1 MQNARNRR
9 LAELTFDTKRGY
21 VRFSTMSR
29 TQLASVETLLRA
41 HLENGTVRLVQ
52 CALSSDQNNVA
63 GAYYV
68 NPASVEIEN
77 QIRTALGK
85 FCCG

>member
-1 MQNARNRR
+1 MQNSRNRR

-21 VRFSTMSR
+21 VRFSTMPR
-29 TQLASVETLLRA
+29 AHLALVESGLRA
-41 HLENGTVRLVQ
+41 HLESGSIRLVQ
-52 CALSSDQNNVA
+52 CALSSDHNNVA

-77 QIRTALGK
+77 LIRKALGK